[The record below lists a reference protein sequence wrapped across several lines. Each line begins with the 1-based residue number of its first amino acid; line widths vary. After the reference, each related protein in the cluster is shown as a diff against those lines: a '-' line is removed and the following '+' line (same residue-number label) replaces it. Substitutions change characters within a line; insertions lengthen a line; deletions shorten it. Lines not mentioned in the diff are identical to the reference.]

1 VASTVSPWWVARDGA
16 VDGVYA
22 TAHGPVWSPVTD
34 GETGYHDEMTS
45 LNRLG
50 EPEHIVEAIV
60 FLSGHESN

>member
-1 VASTVSPWWVARDGA
+1 M
-16 VDGVYA
+16 
-22 TAHGPVWSPVTD
+22 TD

-60 FLSGHESN
+60 FLSGHESNWITGTVLDVNGGISIG